1 MAKRRQNILG
11 AKLMINLSQ
20 KTIQSRVS
28 CSSHGLHSGKEVK
41 MTLLPSE
48 ANSGIVFR
56 RSDLE
61 NGKNEVLAN
70 YKNVTTTNLG
80 TTIANEFGAEILTVE
95 HLMAAIWGS
104 GIDNLIVELDGREIP
119 IMDGSSK
126 PFIFLIEC
134 AGIKEQEKNRQVIEI
149 LKEIRIED
157 GDKFVEVKPAKDFA
171 LDLEIEF
178 KNEKIGTQKFSY
190 HHNLNSF
197 KNDIS
202 AARTFC
208 LKEEIEQMHQMNL
221 AKGGSLNNAIVVDGN
236 NILNESPLR
245 FENEFVRH
253 KILDFIG
260 DIYLAGYYIIGH
272 FNARKTGHSLNNK
285 ILRAIF
291 ANPENYRL
299 V

>member
-1 MAKRRQNILG
+1 
-11 AKLMINLSQ
+11 MINLSQ
-20 KTIQSRVS
+20 KTIQSPVS
-28 CSSHGLHSGKEVK
+28 CKSLGLHSGREVK
-41 MTLLPSE
+41 MTLIPAE
-48 ANSGIVFR
+48 IDSGIIFR
-56 RSDLE
+56 RRDLE
-61 NGKNEVLAN
+61 NGKNEILAN
-70 YKNVTTTNLG
+70 YKNVITTNLG
-80 TTIANEFGAEILTVE
+80 TTIANEFGAEVLTIE

-134 AGIKEQEKNRQVIEI
+134 AGIKQQEKNRQIIEI
-149 LKEIRIED
+149 LKEIRVED
-157 GDKFVEVKPAKDFA
+157 GDKFVEVKPSRDFS

-208 LKEEIEQMHQMNL
+208 LKEEIEQMHKMNL
-221 AKGGSLNNAIVVDGN
+221 AKGGTLNNAIVVDGS
-236 NILNESPLR
+236 NIINESPLR

-260 DIYLAGYYIIGH
+260 DIYLAGHYIIGS
-272 FNARKTGHSLNNK
+272 FNARKTGHGLNNK
-285 ILRAIF
+285 ILKEIF
-291 ANPENYRL
+291 SNEENYRL